1 MTMKKNHKS
10 SAKLIFSMFTI
21 VLLATLLMAAGLAN
35 TQEPTPS
42 PTLEITATPEIT
54 LTLPP
59 SSETPG
65 DDETGQISIP
75 TTISHPI
82 AEGKNSC
89 FDCHVELDEKN
100 VQISQAWQLS
110 VHGKA
115 EIGCADC
122 HGGDPSTNDLILSMS
137 SENSFI
143 GDLTRNQTP
152 GICGGCHSDVE
163 RMRQYNLPT
172 DQYAK
177 YIQSI
182 HGAKIKEGDISVAI
196 CVDCHGSHDVK
207 KVADPTSA
215 VYPLN
220 IPALCASCHSE
231 TALMEP
237 YKIPTNQLE
246 VYEESVHGVALLVN
260 NDLRSPSCASCHG
273 SHAAKP
279 PTSDEVVNVCGKC
292 HTATQDFYEESR
304 HSKIEQAAP
313 KCWTCH
319 GTHDVYKPDD
329 TLYINP
335 EPPDQTCSDCHLD
348 AENIIIERTSFGNI
362 ENRRC
367 DTCHHSDS
375 TIYKLIKGI
384 RDALADADQAY
395 WIADGKIHEASLTG
409 MIVTDAE
416 VVLAEAKTSLITA
429 RAFIHTTKI
438 PLISELTASTIE
450 SANSAYQKAEDKIE
464 EHLFR
469 RQAMIVVIV
478 VISINIATL
487 SVIKKKLDE
496 TLER

>member
-1 MTMKKNHKS
+1 MKKNHKPS
-10 SAKLIFSMFTI
+10 PKLIFTMFSI
-21 VLLATLLMAAGLAN
+21 VLLSTLFMAAGLAN
-35 TQEPTPS
+35 AQEPTPS
-42 PTLEITATPEIT
+42 PTPENTATPEIT
-54 LTLPP
+54 PTLSPT
-59 SSETPG
+59 SDMSG
-65 DDETGQISIP
+65 SNETGQISIP
-75 TTISHPI
+75 TSISHPI
-82 AEGKNSC
+82 AKGKNSC

-100 VQISQAWQLS
+100 VQISQAWQES

-122 HGGDPSTNDLILSMS
+122 HGGDPSANDLILSMS
-137 SENSFI
+137 SENGYI
-143 GDLTRNQTP
+143 GVPPRNQTP

-182 HGAKIKEGDISVAI
+182 HGAKIKEGDISVAV

-231 TALMEP
+231 TVLMEP

-260 NDLRSPSCASCHG
+260 NDFRSPSCTSCHG

-279 PTSDEVVNVCGKC
+279 PTSDEVVNVCGNC

-329 TLYINP
+329 TLYVNP
-335 EPPDQTCSDCHLD
+335 EAPDQTCSDCHLD
-348 AENIIIERTSFGNI
+348 AENIVIERTSFRNI

-367 DTCHHSDS
+367 DTCHHTDS
-375 TIYKLIKGI
+375 TILEQIIGI
-384 RDALADADQAY
+384 QDFLADADQAY
-395 WIADGKIHEASLTG
+395 SDADVKIHEAALTG
-409 MIVTDAE
+409 MIVTNAE
-416 VVLAEAKTSLITA
+416 VELAEAITSLITA
-429 RAFIHTTKI
+429 RAFVHTTNI
-438 PLISELTASTIE
+438 PRISELTDSSIE
-450 SANSAYQKAEDKIE
+450 SADSAYQKAEDKIE

-469 RQAMIVVIV
+469 RQAMIVVLV

-487 SVIKKKLDE
+487 SVIKKKLDD